1 MANEWNIGYPIDHTL
16 VSAAP
21 GEIRKLKDSVKDQ
34 LSHEHQ
40 APVDGDE
47 TGTEH
52 SNGSAVAFEG
62 TSTPTTRPGG
72 VALADNAIDR
82 GRLWLDDN
90 YDPPRPKRWKG
101 SAFEDVGPIGLTI
114 SGATV
119 FDGQLTD
126 GSTWQDLD
134 LSSIV
139 GARSALVFL
148 EILQSGGSGV
158 DFKSKPKGYGGAY
171 SAHPFTGASTCD
183 FSASGQYGYAIVATD
198 SAGVI
203 QIAGGST
210 TPSLTIK
217 LIAWIGAF
225 KAS

>member
-1 MANEWNIGYPIDHTL
+1 MANEWNTGYPIDHTL
-16 VSAAP
+16 ASAVP

-72 VALADNAIDR
+72 AALADNAIDR

-101 SAFEDVGPIGLTI
+101 NAFEDVGVPGFVY
-114 SGATV
+114 SGQTV
-119 FDGQLTD
+119 FNGTMDGANA
-126 GSTWQDLD
+126 WQTLD
-134 LSSIV
+134 LSSYI
-139 GARSALVFL
+139 GARRALCFLQVLSDDNCKYALSPQETGTIKWHSYCSSAS
-148 EILQSGGSGV
+148 QV
-158 DFKSKPKGYGGAY
+158 DFTGTPGNAYLITMTHSDGTLKHGCSSTARTINVVLLGYIA
-171 SAHPFTGASTCD
+171 ALRAS
-183 FSASGQYGYAIVATD
+183 
-198 SAGVI
+198 
-203 QIAGGST
+203 
-210 TPSLTIK
+210 
-217 LIAWIGAF
+217 
-225 KAS
+225 